1 MVQALGEKGG
11 NHQLGDSA
19 AFIGGRKAVRVGV
32 ALALGVCA
40 AVGASPARGQSVSGE
55 PQPIQAGRAAPAGTY
70 GDVDVIHYDAVV
82 GLPAPGGAVV
92 DGVATLTLRAT
103 RLGVSAAVLD
113 FTGLAVTG
121 VSVNGVSVD
130 ARHATG
136 RLSVPL
142 PAGAGPADT
151 FAVRIAYRG
160 TPDDALY
167 LGDNVHGHAVAFVDN
182 WPNRTRFW
190 LPTVDHPSD
199 KATASF
205 TVYAPEGWRVISN
218 GRLVAEN
225 EPAEPAVDGS
235 PRRAWRWRTDVAVS
249 PYNLVFGAA
258 DMEVR
263 PLGLAACGSAP
274 ASPRPDGCVEVSA
287 WLFPEDVAQ
296 ADISFRRAAEMVDFY
311 TDLIG
316 PYPFE
321 KLAHVQSAT
330 RFGGMENASAIFYTE
345 EGLASG
351 RSMEGTVAHET
362 AHQWF
367 GDSATEAD
375 WPELWLS
382 EGFATY
388 FGHLFFEQAEG
399 VADFRR
405 RMEEDRRDVL
415 ASADVRRPVIDREEQ
430 DLFAL
435 LNDNN
440 YPKGGWVLH
449 MLRGILG
456 DETFFQGIR
465 RYYAAFAGKNATTR
479 DLQAAMEAVSGRDLG
494 WFFHQW
500 LEEPG
505 YPGLSLAQSWDAAAG
520 EVVVTVRQTQ
530 DAAWPT
536 FRLPLEIEVRPDAG
550 PSARHAVELTERTQT
565 FRFRSAGPAR
575 QVALDPDGWVLKRD
589 SDGR

>member
-1 MVQALGEKGG
+1 M
-11 NHQLGDSA
+11 
-19 AFIGGRKAVRVGV
+19 
-32 ALALGVCA
+32 
-40 AVGASPARGQSVSGE
+40 
-55 PQPIQAGRAAPAGTY
+55 Y
-70 GDVDVIHYDAVV
+70 GDVDVIHYDAVL
-82 GLPAPGGAVV
+82 GLPGPGGTTV
-92 DGVATLTLRAT
+92 DGVAVLTLRAT
-103 RLGVSAAVLD
+103 RTGVPAAVLD
-113 FTGLAVTG
+113 FTGLAVTE
-121 VSVNGVSVD
+121 VSVDGARVD
-130 ARHATG
+130 ARHADG

-142 PAGAGPADT
+142 PSGAGPADT

-160 TPDDALY
+160 TPDDALF
-167 LGDNVHGHAVAFVDN
+167 LGRNVHGHPVAFVDN

-190 LPTVDHPSD
+190 LPTDDHPSD
-199 KATASF
+199 KATASL
-205 TVYAPEGWRVISN
+205 TVYAPEGWKVISN
-218 GRLVAEN
+218 GRPLLEDA
-225 EPAEPAVDGS
+225 PAPPAADGAR
-235 PRRAWRWRTDVAVS
+235 RRAWRWRTDVAVS

-263 PLGLAACGSAP
+263 TVGLAACGSAP
-274 ASPRPDGCVEVSA
+274 ASPREDGCVEVSA
-287 WLFPEDVAQ
+287 WLYPEDVGQ
-296 ADISFRRAAEMVDFY
+296 ADVSFRRAAQMVDFF

-321 KLAHVQSAT
+321 KLAHVQSST
-330 RFGGMENASAIFYTE
+330 RFGGMENASAIFYTDR
-345 EGLASG
+345 GLASG

-388 FGHLFFEQAEG
+388 FGHLFFEE
-399 VADFRR
+399 ADGAAAFRR
-405 RMEEDRRDVL
+405 LMEEDRGTVL
-415 ASADVRRPVIDREEQ
+415 ASDDVKGPVIDRSEQ
-430 DLFAL
+430 NLFAL

-465 RYYAAFAGKNATTR
+465 RYYGTFAGKTATTR
-479 DLQAAMEAVSGRDLG
+479 DLQAAMEVVSGRELG

-505 YPGLSLAQSWDAAAG
+505 YPELDLTSRWDAATG

-530 DAAWPT
+530 DASWPT

-550 PSARHAVELTERTQT
+550 GSARHAVEVTEREQT
-565 FRFRSAGPAR
+565 YRFLSPGPAR
-575 QVALDPDGWVLKRD
+575 QVALDPDGWVLFGASR
-589 SDGR
+589 

>member
-1 MVQALGEKGG
+1 
-11 NHQLGDSA
+11 
-19 AFIGGRKAVRVGV
+19 
-32 ALALGVCA
+32 
-40 AVGASPARGQSVSGE
+40 
-55 PQPIQAGRAAPAGTY
+55 
-70 GDVDVIHYDAVV
+70 VDVLHYEAVI
-82 GLPAPGGAVV
+82 GLPAPGGTVME
-92 DGVATLTLRAT
+92 GEATLTLRTT
-103 RLGVSAAVLD
+103 RPGVTEAVLD
-113 FTGLAVTG
+113 LTGLAVVG
-121 VSVNGVSVD
+121 VAVNGVEVE
-130 ARHATG
+130 ARYADG

-142 PAGAGPADT
+142 PAGADPADT
-151 FAVRIAYRG
+151 LTVRVSYRG
-160 TPDDALY
+160 VPDDALY
-167 LGDNVHGHAVAFVDN
+167 IGDNVHGDPVAFVDN

-205 TVYAPEGWRVISN
+205 TVYAPPGWKVVSN
-218 GRLVAEN
+218 GRSLAEDQDAP
-225 EPAEPAVDGS
+225 PAPDGS
-235 PRRAWRWRTDVAVS
+235 PRRAWRWTTDVPIS
-249 PYNLVFGAA
+249 PYNYVFGAA

-263 PLGLAACGSAP
+263 AVGLAACGSAP
-274 ASPRPDGCVEVSA
+274 ASPRPDGCIEVSA
-287 WLFPEDVAQ
+287 WLFPEDVGQ
-296 ADISFRRAAEMVDFY
+296 ADVSFGRAAEMVDFY
-311 TDLIG
+311 TELVG

-330 RFGGMENASAIFYTE
+330 RFGGMENASAIFYTQ

-367 GDSATEAD
+367 GDSVTEAD

-388 FGHLFFEQAEG
+388 FGHLFFENAEG
-399 VADFRR
+399 ETDFRR

-449 MLRGILG
+449 MLRGVLG
-456 DETFFQGIR
+456 DETFFRGIR
-465 RYYAAFAGKNATTR
+465 SYYAGHAGGNATTG
-479 DLQAAMEAVSGRDLG
+479 DLETAMEAASGRALD

-505 YPGLSLAQSWDAAAG
+505 FPELSVTRSWDAAAH
-520 EVVVTVRQTQ
+520 EVLVTVRQTQ
-530 DAAWPT
+530 DPSWPT
-536 FRLPLEIEVRPDAG
+536 FRIPLEIEVRPDSGA
-550 PSARHAVELTERTQT
+550 PVRHPVEITEREQT
-565 FRFRSAGPAR
+565 FRLPSPGPAR
-575 QVALDPDGWVLKRD
+575 QVVLDPDGWVLFK
-589 SDGR
+589 SGS